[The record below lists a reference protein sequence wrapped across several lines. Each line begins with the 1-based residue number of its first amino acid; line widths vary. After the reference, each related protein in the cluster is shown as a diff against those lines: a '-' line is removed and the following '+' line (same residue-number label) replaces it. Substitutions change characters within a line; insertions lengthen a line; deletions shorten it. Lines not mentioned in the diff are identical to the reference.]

1 MIGSL
6 NVDLT
11 STVERYPKM
20 GETIIGTDFRQNFGG
35 KGANQ
40 AVAAAKLGGSVH
52 MIGRVGT
59 DHFGQQ
65 YISYLKEQ
73 SVDINNVE
81 PVTDSATGISS
92 IVVTEGDNLI
102 IVVPGAN
109 YELTPADIDACRE
122 QIERSNVIVLQL
134 EIRMDTVARVLDI
147 ASDKGITTIL
157 NPAPYQDFPSDWWE
171 KITYLTPNE
180 HEAEMLMKSSGFR
193 DEFMDKLIITNGK
206 NGIVYYKNGQEV
218 FIKAPVVQAED
229 TTGAGDTFN
238 GALSYCLDQ
247 GYAFHDACY
256 HATYAA
262 SLSVTK
268 FGAQGG
274 MPTLQELKQFMDR
287 LQSKSNEVNGG

>member
-1 MIGSL
+1 M
-6 NVDLT
+6 DLIVT
-11 STVERYPKM
+11 TQRRPAV
-20 GETIIGTDFRQNFGG
+20 GETIIGSEFYTKPGG

-40 AVAAAKLGGSVH
+40 AVAAARLGAEVH
-52 MIGRVGT
+52 MIGRVGG
-59 DHFGQQ
+59 DIFGNELL
-65 YISYLKEQ
+65 SLLNKEN
-73 SVDINNVE
+73 IFLNNVE